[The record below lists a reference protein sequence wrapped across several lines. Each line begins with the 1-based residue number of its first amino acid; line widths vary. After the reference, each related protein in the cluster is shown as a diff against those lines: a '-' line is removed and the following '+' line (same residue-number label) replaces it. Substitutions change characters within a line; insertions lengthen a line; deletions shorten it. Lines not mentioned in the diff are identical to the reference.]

1 MYQLLS
7 LFLNAI
13 KLLISVFFF
22 FLLLFSLSLFFSPP
36 FPKQSRTKG
45 LGEHGLHVPTSLQ
58 THFAREL
65 WSQ

>member
-22 FLLLFSLSLFFSPP
+22 FNYFLSLSFFFPP

-45 LGEHGLHVPTSLQ
+45 LGEHGLHVLTSLQ

-65 WSQ
+65 RSQ